1 MTPVDRPGRRARAL
15 VAVAVA
21 AVVGLAALVP
31 PSAALL
37 ARADAL
43 LWDLALRSGRPRP
56 PPPNL
61 VVVAIDDGDIA
72 AWGGWPVERGRWAEL
87 LDRLDAA
94 GARTIVLDVL
104 LEGRAAVADADAR
117 LAAAMRRH
125 GNVLLSVG
133 ATRATPARPSPDPLA
148 ERLAYALVV
157 GSGPSGIVE
166 RRLVAPAAVLRDAAA
181 ALAPSAVDVDPN
193 GGPPALPAGVRV
205 GGALVPTLAVEAVRR
220 HRGEARENL
229 WFDPARG
236 AVLAGSALAPAADGR
251 YRLAAYGPAGQL
263 ATLDGR
269 ELTTAAPPALRDALV
284 VVGVSAVA
292 AGERFRTA
300 FAPALSGTE
309 LLATAIGNLLEGRT
323 LEAIPA
329 ASGLGLALTLAAA
342 AAASVALARWRAW
355 VSLAALGGLV
365 ALVGFGVQTVLAET
379 RWWLP
384 ATSML
389 AALGLAA
396 VAIEALRLV
405 LVQRAER
412 ALADA
417 QRNLARFFPA
427 RVAERL
433 AATPD
438 ARTLDRAVEATVMFV
453 DVINSTA
460 RVERLEPAAAMAEL
474 RRFAAKVEDAVFA
487 EDGTLVAFL
496 GDGAFATFG
505 APDPRA
511 DAPAAGLKAAR
522 RLVAAF
528 ADDEL
533 AIGIGLHHG
542 AVLAGIGGGE
552 RQLQYTVIGDAVHV
566 ASRLEALSRELD
578 AVVIASAAVVDR
590 IDDPRL
596 CLGFERRCGVAL
608 RGRDAPVDLA
618 FLPRRPA

>member
-1 MTPVDRPGRRARAL
+1 VTPRDRPGRGSRAL
-15 VAVAVA
+15 VAVVIGALVWLAAVA
-21 AVVGLAALVP
+21 P

-43 LWDLALRSGRPRP
+43 LWDLALRAGRPRP
-56 PPPNL
+56 PPANL
-61 VVVAIDDGDIA
+61 AVVAIDDGDIA
-72 AWGGWPVERGRWAEL
+72 AWGGWPVDRGRWAEL

-94 GARTIVLDVL
+94 GARTVVLDVL
-104 LEGRAAVADADAR
+104 LEGRPAVDDADAR

-133 ATRATPARPSPDPLA
+133 VTRATAARLSPDPLA
-148 ERLAYALVV
+148 ERLSYPLVV
-157 GSGPSGIVE
+157 GTGPSGTVE
-166 RRLVAPAAVLRDAAA
+166 RRLVAPAPALRDAAA
-181 ALAPSAVDVDPN
+181 TLGPSAVDVDPN

-205 GGALVPTLAVEAVRR
+205 GGGLVPTLAVEAVRR
-220 HRGEARENL
+220 HRGAPREDL
-229 WFDPARG
+229 WFDPAHG

-251 YRLAAYGPAGQL
+251 YRLVAYGPAGHL
-263 ATLDGR
+263 PTLTGR
-269 ELTTAAPPALRDALV
+269 ELATGAPPALQDALV

-300 FAPALSGTE
+300 FSPALSGTE

-323 LEAIPA
+323 LETIPP

-342 AAASVALARWRAW
+342 AAASAALARRRAW
-355 VSLAALGGLV
+355 VSLAVLGGLV
-365 ALVGFGVQTVLAET
+365 ALAGFGVQTVLTET

-389 AALGLAA
+389 AALVLAA

-417 QRNLARFFPA
+417 QRNLVRFFPA

-453 DVINSTA
+453 DVVNSTA

-474 RRFAAKVEDAVFA
+474 RRFATKVEDAVFA
-487 EDGTLVAFL
+487 EDGTLVAFS
-496 GDGAFATFG
+496 GDGAFAAFG

-511 DAPAAGLKAAR
+511 DAPAAGLRTAR

-528 ADDEL
+528 ADDDL
-533 AIGIGLHHG
+533 AIGIGLHYG
-542 AVLAGIGGGE
+542 EVLAGIGGGE